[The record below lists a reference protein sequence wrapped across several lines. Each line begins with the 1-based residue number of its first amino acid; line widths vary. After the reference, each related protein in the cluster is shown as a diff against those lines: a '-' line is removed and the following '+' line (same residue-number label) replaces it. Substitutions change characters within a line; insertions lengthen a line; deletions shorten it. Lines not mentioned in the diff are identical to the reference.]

1 MVGFERIDLFNAR
14 PISWP
19 VVPVEQRE
27 TRKHPLS
34 VRDSERVMGV
44 ASASWP

>member
-1 MVGFERIDLFNAR
+1 VVGFERIDLCNAR
-14 PISWP
+14 P
-19 VVPVEQRE
+19 VVPVEHRE